1 MDDLLEAMEEEKGR
15 ASLDMRSGDAAASKG
30 DTNVRV
36 VIRVRP
42 PLEHELNAYLG
53 IPYKPTTRVDATSHN
68 ISLVDGQGKDDRT
81 FNHSFTFDHIYDQGA
96 SQREVYDSTAKTLVA
111 SCLEG
116 YNATILAYGQTG
128 TGKTYTMEGAA
139 ESFEDRGIV
148 PRAIEQIFSY
158 IQEEASA
165 HKRFLVRASYLQ
177 IYNDVIYDLLKPSN
191 TSGLQIREDDK
202 NKHQSKGVYVE
213 GLSEWV
219 VRSPQEITKLMAA
232 GASLRAT
239 GKTKLNE
246 VSSRSHAILKLIL
259 EQCETSFVN
268 AKGSEISFE
277 QFESMVRADA
287 FPEGKSPEEFI
298 QQHFKVGKLNLV
310 DLAGSERVRV
320 SGATGVRLE
329 ESRKINRSLSALG
342 NVISALTDV
351 KSRQHIPYR
360 DSKLTRILEDSLGG
374 NCKTAMIAMV
384 SPATDAFMETL
395 STLKFANRAKN
406 VRNNAHVN
414 EDVDRNSLL
423 RKYERELKRLRKELF
438 QRSKNV
444 VDQRVVLELEDQKRR
459 AEADKIAALR
469 ALESRSFQFMKEK
482 QEKRKL
488 EERIS
493 ELESQMLVGGHLN
506 GDQLKETPQF
516 RMEVNAHRDQIR
528 AEYNEKLEEME
539 RERELIEAQ
548 KAQVGRYK
556 QLLLKQRDIM
566 VALTQRLNERDEQIV
581 TLQDEL
587 DECERARTE
596 TEERLDQKTTEL
608 IHLQRITM
616 EKVESSPQLTEA
628 LGFQTSVDEDE
639 VRRLREELADLKSQN
654 REGAAQVGLESR
666 VRALTS
672 QYQTFRDEMTDR
684 VAKKDLDIRTLREE
698 NVRLKTMLQ
707 KRSNSPM
714 DGDDSDEN
722 SSEDEH
728 DLLAEMGRLRLRSL
742 NHAKEQVAMR
752 TIMEKIN
759 VLVLNIQ
766 SVAESESDPALPHVR
781 ALSNLV
787 SASVNALTPSN

>member
-596 TEERLDQKTTEL
+596 TEERLDQ
-608 IHLQRITM
+608 
-616 EKVESSPQLTEA
+616 
-628 LGFQTSVDEDE
+628 
-639 VRRLREELADLKSQN
+639 
-654 REGAAQVGLESR
+654 
-666 VRALTS
+666 
-672 QYQTFRDEMTDR
+672 
-684 VAKKDLDIRTLREE
+684 
-698 NVRLKTMLQ
+698 
-707 KRSNSPM
+707 
-714 DGDDSDEN
+714 
-722 SSEDEH
+722 
-728 DLLAEMGRLRLRSL
+728 
-742 NHAKEQVAMR
+742 
-752 TIMEKIN
+752 
-759 VLVLNIQ
+759 
-766 SVAESESDPALPHVR
+766 
-781 ALSNLV
+781 
-787 SASVNALTPSN
+787 